1 MEHLHLLCN
10 VNCYL
15 DQLVRAV
22 WIEFSVQCNLSAIPS
37 SALPGSVL
45 VSQSDAEAQAGT
57 STELT
62 DSGET
67 NSSSTPLAQHPSKLL
82 TGGNE
87 PHLRK
92 PLGRSFIAYKCT
104 S

>member
-1 MEHLHLLCN
+1 MQCN
-10 VNCYL
+10 V
-15 DQLVRAV
+15 
-22 WIEFSVQCNLSAIPS
+22 SAIPS
-37 SALPGSVL
+37 SALPSIGL
-45 VSQSDAEAQAGT
+45 VSRSDGEGQAGT

-67 NSSSTPLAQHPSKLL
+67 NSSSTPLAQHPSTLL

-92 PLGRSFIAYKCT
+92 PLGRF
-104 S
+104 